1 METNQERSIPGW
13 NRDGSSL
20 VRTDVFPDFGAAMVW
35 VNRVA
40 AFAGRRNHHPD
51 IEIRWNRVTLRL
63 TTHEAGGLTEQDWNW
78 AEVANDVL
86 QTRECMANG
95 GK

>member
-1 METNQERSIPGW
+1 MSKGQGW

-20 VRTDVFPDFGAAMVW
+20 VRTEVFPDFDTAMVW

-40 AFAGRRNHHPD
+40 ALAGQRNHHPD

-63 TTHEAGGLTEQDWNW
+63 TTHEAGGLTEQDWSW
-78 AEVANDVL
+78 AETANDVL
-86 QTRECMANG
+86 QIRGTSAGAGR
-95 GK
+95 

>member
-1 METNQERSIPGW
+1 MKTNPDRSIPGW

-20 VRTDVFPDFGAAMVW
+20 VRTEVFPDFDTAMVW

-40 AFAGRRNHHPD
+40 ALAGQRNHHPD

-63 TTHEAGGLTEQDWNW
+63 TTHEAGGLTEQDWRW
-78 AEVANDVL
+78 AETANDVL
-86 QTRECMANG
+86 QLRGTSAGAGR
-95 GK
+95 

>member
-1 METNQERSIPGW
+1 M
-13 NRDGSSL
+13 
-20 VRTDVFPDFGAAMVW
+20 FPDFDSAMVW

-40 AFAGRRNHHPD
+40 ALAGRRNHHPD

-63 TTHEAGGLTEQDWNW
+63 TTHEAGGLTEQDWSW
-78 AEVANDVL
+78 AEVAREEL
-86 QTRECMANG
+86 QTRGCLAPG

>member
-1 METNQERSIPGW
+1 MKTNPDRSIPGW

-20 VRTDVFPDFGAAMVW
+20 VRTEVFPDFDTAMVW

-40 AFAGRRNHHPD
+40 ALAGLRNHHPD

-63 TTHEAGGLTEQDWNW
+63 TTHEVGELTEQDWSW
-78 AEVANDVL
+78 AEAANDVL
-86 QTRECMANG
+86 QTRGTSAG
-95 GK
+95 AGR

>member
-1 METNQERSIPGW
+1 METNSERSIPGW

-20 VRTDVFPDFGAAMVW
+20 VRTEVFPDFDTAMVW

-40 AFAGRRNHHPD
+40 ALAGRRNHHPD

-63 TTHEAGGLTEQDWNW
+63 TTHEAGGLTHQDWGW
-78 AEVANDVL
+78 AEAAREEL
-86 QTRECMANG
+86 QIR
-95 GK
+95 